1 MKTIILL
8 MSSLL
13 LISLDS
19 FAKAPNTIDYN
30 GNSAVEI
37 FKIDNT
43 ISSMKPVVERNRL
56 WLNLTNAGGA
66 FKQILVGYMTGATN
80 GWDKFYDTVTLDS
93 NPYVDFYS
101 INGGKNLT
109 IQGRALPFDVAD
121 EVPLGY
127 KTTISG
133 EFNITINNFDGFFV
147 TQDIFL
153 LDTTTGLIHNLKN
166 GTYSFETAVGVFNDR
181 FVLLYVDNTPLAQ
194 SIAEEPVVVEDI
206 VVAEEITV
214 AESIVI
220 EPVVAVPVVSEPV
233 LEELI
238 IAPIIV
244 PAVTI
249 AEVPTPVISEQ
260 VIDNDPIIQPSIID
274 NTLNQNTQI
283 TSSSRSLNNKGN
295 SVIVTVK
302 NNQIIVHSV
311 DEVIKEV
318 SVYNMGQTQL
328 FQQHNI
334 NANEFVIPNV
344 GTTTQF
350 LIIQTKLKKGN
361 WVSNKIIL

>member
-1 MKTIILL
+1 

-30 GNSAVEI
+30 RNSAVEI

-181 FVLLYVDNTPLAQ
+181 FVLLYVDSTPLAQ

-206 VVAEEITV
+206 VVAEEIV
-214 AESIVI
+214 G
-220 EPVVAVPVVSEPV
+220 
-233 LEELI
+233 
-238 IAPIIV
+238 APIIESV
-244 PAVTI
+244 EIQPTITEGVLNI
-249 AEVPTPVISEQ
+249 AEVAEPIIIEQ
-260 VIDNDPIIQPSIID
+260 EIDNDQ
-274 NTLNQNTQI
+274 NTLI
-283 TSSSRSLNNKGN
+283 SSSTNNKKN
-295 SVIVTVK
+295 SVVVTVK
-302 NNQIIVHSV
+302 NNQITIYSV
-311 DEVIKEV
+311 DEAIKEI
-318 SVYNMGQTQL
+318 SVYNMNQIKL
-328 FQQHNI
+328 FQKDNV
-334 NANEFVIPNV
+334 NTNEFVMPELTN
-344 GTTTQF
+344 GTQF
-350 LIIQTKLKKGN
+350 LIIKTKLKKGN
-361 WVSNKIIL
+361 WLSNKIIL